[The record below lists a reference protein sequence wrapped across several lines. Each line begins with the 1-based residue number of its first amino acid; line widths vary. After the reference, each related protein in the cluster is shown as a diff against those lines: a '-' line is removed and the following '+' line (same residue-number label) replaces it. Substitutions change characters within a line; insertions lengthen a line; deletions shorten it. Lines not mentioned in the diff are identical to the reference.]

1 MEVYHP
7 KEPKT
12 KKYLSGKYQV
22 KNTMDMEQ
30 DVTNGRVRT
39 SKNLFLKKTI
49 IKLTKLTSS

>member
-30 DVTNGRVRT
+30 DVMNGRVRT